1 MKKHSKPF
9 ALLLCA
15 ALTLT
20 PALAMTGCSTGS
32 NSDMKGL
39 AIDGTDFGITI
50 EGTNVTEESV
60 FTSNDIIYYEAGH
73 GADYD
78 LFKITITLLFGV
90 IGGKRSII
98 HTSSKPSTK

>member
-39 AIDGTDFGITI
+39 AIDGTDFGIT
-50 EGTNVTEESV
+50 
-60 FTSNDIIYYEAGH
+60 F
-73 GADYD
+73 
-78 LFKITITLLFGV
+78 
-90 IGGKRSII
+90 
-98 HTSSKPSTK
+98 